1 MSPDS
6 GPTGSPRSKA
16 PVMAEPDRGQDPAR
30 AERGVAE
37 AGERVVTGTIHHIE
51 FWVPDLDRAVA
62 SWGWLLDELG
72 YQPFGD
78 WPGSRSWR
86 AGSSYIVLEQS
97 PDRTASRHDLRRPA
111 LNHLAFH
118 VADQEQVEK
127 LVTVAPTNGWRLMLA
142 PRPPDAGGQGHY
154 AAYLEN
160 AHGFQAG

>member
-6 GPTGSPRSKA
+6 GPTGAPRSKA

-78 WPGSRSWR
+78 WPGGRSWR
-86 AGSSYIVLEQS
+86 AGSTYIGLAKS
-97 PDRTASRHDLRRPA
+97 PDRTASRHSPGPPGPA
-111 LNHLAFH
+111 PPPFHLAH
-118 VADQEQVEK
+118 QEQVEK
-127 LVTVAPTNGWRLMLA
+127 LVAVAPTNGWRLMFA
-142 PRPPDAGGQGHY
+142 PR
-154 AAYLEN
+154 
-160 AHGFQAG
+160 

>member
-78 WPGSRSWR
+78 WPGGRSRR
-86 AGSSYIVLEQS
+86 AGTTYTVPEQHPDHTPTPPHRPS
-97 PDRTASRHDLRRPA
+97 PP
-111 LNHLAFH
+111 
-118 VADQEQVEK
+118 
-127 LVTVAPTNGWRLMLA
+127 PT
-142 PRPPDAGGQGHY
+142 PPPPP
-154 AAYLEN
+154 
-160 AHGFQAG
+160 

>member
-78 WPGSRSWR
+78 WPGGRSWR
-86 AGSSYIVLEQS
+86 ARSTHILLDHS
-97 PDRTASRHDLRRPA
+97 PARTARRPDPAPPA
-111 LNHLAFH
+111 LNHPAFH
-118 VADQEQVEK
+118 V
-127 LVTVAPTNGWRLMLA
+127 
-142 PRPPDAGGQGHY
+142 
-154 AAYLEN
+154 
-160 AHGFQAG
+160 